1 MLTSRPSISLLAV
14 KPEFR
19 FTADRKAPAI
29 CAGCSSAVLCLVD
42 IAPHRIHEGA
52 VVPLH
57 LAIGRQPIRSGVSL
71 VNLEQLADS
80 TEKLA
85 LEIPPETRK
94 ELIDRGRDG
103 NPSRLGTARGCIP
116 PTW

>member
-1 MLTSRPSISLLAV
+1 MRVWLYHSTWPLA
-14 KPEFR
+14 
-19 FTADRKAPAI
+19 D
-29 CAGCSSAVLCLVD
+29 
-42 IAPHRIHEGA
+42 GA
-52 VVPLH
+52 
-57 LAIGRQPIRSGVSL
+57 SL

-103 NPSRLGTARGCIP
+103 NLSRLGTASGCIP